1 VNHESVPAWP
11 NQAEAA
17 LILGVHQATLLR
29 IKIKLPVVQAGKEK
43 RIAPI
48 GVLAAARH
56 FRRRP
61 LREVASALIELAQSK
76 YLPQAEAVAAEVDGF
91 LVLEA
96 KASRESADEMLRN
109 LEDTLPRPL
118 YRGIDATYR
127 RSEDP
132 APSGRKGQKAPAD
145 KSRRASNARA

>member
-1 VNHESVPAWP
+1 MNHESVPAWP

-17 LILGVHQATLLR
+17 GILGVHQATLLR
-29 IKIKLPVVQAGKEK
+29 LNLKLPIVPAGKEK

-61 LREVASALIELAQSK
+61 LREVAAALIELAERK
-76 YLPQAEAVAAEVDGF
+76 YPAQAKAVATEVDGF
-91 LVLEA
+91 LTMEA
-96 KASRESADEMLRN
+96 RASRESADEMLRN
-109 LEDTLPRPL
+109 LEESLPRPI
-118 YRGIDATYR
+118 YRGIDSTYR
-127 RSEDP
+127 GAKESS
-132 APSGRKGQKAPAD
+132 ASGRTEQKAPVD